1 MQIKSKMKLAEKKK
15 AQPINTI
22 KGAHLLK
29 YEFQFVIK
37 TGLVAMVFLIQTRIS
52 SQTRASNYS
61 CLRFLLPARG
71 SDRCRTC
78 SPLNSTR
85 KPIRCMKHNVKTLDN
100 KQLITVVPGKGLVS
114 PTNAY

>member
-37 TGLVAMVFLIQTRIS
+37 T
-52 SQTRASNYS
+52 
-61 CLRFLLPARG
+61 
-71 SDRCRTC
+71 
-78 SPLNSTR
+78 
-85 KPIRCMKHNVKTLDN
+85 
-100 KQLITVVPGKGLVS
+100 
-114 PTNAY
+114 